1 MTTTVVSPPLV
12 LKPGPLRLDEEAFY
26 AFCRANPDLRIER
39 TAEGEIV
46 IMAPAGGESGSR
58 NSEINFALR
67 AFAKADGR
75 GVAFD
80 SSTGFVLPNGAVRAP
95 DAAWV
100 DRERLRRLSPEE
112 KQRFLPLCPDFVI
125 ELRSPSDRVEDLR
138 AKMDEYIANGARLG
152 WLIDP
157 LTRTV
162 TVYRPGAAPLVLSD
176 PIAVAAE
183 PVLPGFTLNL
193 ADIWD
198 PGF

>member
-1 MTTTVVSPPLV
+1 MSATVATPPLV

-26 AFCRANPDLRIER
+26 AFCQANRDLRIER
-39 TAEGEIV
+39 TAQGDII

-58 NSEINFALR
+58 NAEIILALR
-67 AFAKADGR
+67 AFAKKDGR

-80 SSTGFVLPNGAVRAP
+80 SSTGFILPNGAMRAP

-100 DRERLRRLSPEE
+100 ERERLRRLSPEE

-125 ELRSPSDRVEDLR
+125 ELRSPSDRPEDLR
-138 AKMDEYIANGARLG
+138 AKMAEYIANGARLG

-162 TVYRPGAAPLVLSD
+162 TVYRPGMAPTVLSD
-176 PIAVAAE
+176 PPTVAAD

-193 ADIWD
+193 ADVWD

>member
-1 MTTTVVSPPLV
+1 MSIAVPSPPLV

-26 AFCRANPDLRIER
+26 AFCQANPDWRIER
-39 TAEGEIV
+39 TAQGEIV

-58 NSEINFALR
+58 SAAITAALWQWT
-67 AFAKADGR
+67 KADGR

-80 SSTGFVLPNGAVRAP
+80 SSTGFLLPNGAVRSP

-100 DRERLRRLSPEE
+100 ERGRLRRLTPEE

-125 ELRSPSDRVEDLR
+125 ELRSPSDRPEDLR
-138 AKMDEYIANGARLG
+138 AKMEEYIANGARLG

-157 LTRTV
+157 LERTV
-162 TVYRPGAAPLVLSD
+162 TVYRPGAAPLVLAD
-176 PIAVAAE
+176 PPAVSAE
-183 PVLPGFTLNL
+183 PVLPGFTLAL
-193 ADIWD
+193 AEVWD